1 MRWLIVPDDV
11 IDDKLKENR
20 EKVRQKVQKET
31 FVVYLNGNPFNVRQ
45 WQKVLEFS
53 VNFEKKN
60 VIRSSPS
67 FTEWKDSICDE
78 L

>member
-67 FTEWKDSICDE
+67 FTE
-78 L
+78 